1 MDAEEGGDTQGSWT
15 DITESDEAMSG
26 VGGDIENGWAEA
38 VESELEDTGK
48 GHGKGKAK
56 GHEEGKRS
64 KEQTIWK
71 HLIRMLRTFQT
82 RQIGSNQ

>member
-56 GHEEGKRS
+56 GHEEG
-64 KEQTIWK
+64 EEIEGTDNLEAFDQDAEDFPDQADW
-71 HLIRMLRTFQT
+71 
-82 RQIGSNQ
+82 